1 MQANP
6 ECPLARYGNA
16 RHTVV
21 MDLIAR
27 IQARET
33 RAIARA
39 LTLVENGDATFLTAL
54 DAEYASLPR
63 PERFG
68 ITGPPGSGKSTLTS
82 ALIGE
87 LRKQRKRVGVVAV
100 DPSSPFSGGA
110 LLGDRLRMG
119 EHTLDPDV
127 FMRSMASRGRFGG
140 LAIGSE
146 DACEVLALGGFNSII
161 VETVG
166 VGQSEVDIARMA
178 DTTVV
183 VLTPSAG
190 DSVQALKAGIMEIAE
205 VVVINKA
212 DRDGAERLEEDIKE
226 GMELRPHPPEGT
238 PMWQPPVV
246 RTIATEG
253 TGAAQLLAAITSH
266 RAFLTSNRLLEGA
279 RLKRAESRLID
290 LAGAGMLRSLEQ
302 GGRAEALFQ
311 GAKNDVLSGAKSP
324 RAAVAE
330 LLKQLDL

>member
-1 MQANP
+1 
-6 ECPLARYGNA
+6 
-16 RHTVV
+16 

-119 EHTLDPDV
+119 EHTLDADV

-146 DACEVLALGGFNSII
+146 DACEVLALGGFDSII

-212 DRDGAERLEEDIKE
+212 DREGAERLEEDIKE
-226 GMELRPHPPEGT
+226 GMELRPHPPAGT

-253 TGAAQLLAAITSH
+253 TGASELLAAITSH

-279 RLKRAESRLID
+279 RLQRAESRLVD
-290 LAGAGMLRSLEQ
+290 LAGAGMLQALNH
-302 GGRAEALFQ
+302 GGRAKALFQ
-311 GAKNDVLSGAKSP
+311 AAKQDVLRGTMSP
-324 RAAVAE
+324 RAAVTS

>member
-1 MQANP
+1 
-6 ECPLARYGNA
+6 
-16 RHTVV
+16 

-119 EHTLDPDV
+119 EHTLDADV

-146 DACEVLALGGFNSII
+146 DACEVLALGGFDSII

-190 DSVQALKAGIMEIAE
+190 DSVQALKAGIMQRGFNLVSPADPMRHGALITVRSHKVDLLVKWLAE
-205 VVVINKA
+205 DQIVVSS
-212 DRDGAERLEEDIKE
+212 RDNNLRISPHFYNNLDDI
-226 GMELRPHPPEGT
+226 
-238 PMWQPPVV
+238 Q
-246 RTIATEG
+246 
-253 TGAAQLLAAITSH
+253 
-266 RAFLTSNRLLEGA
+266 RLL
-279 RLKRAESRLID
+279 D
-290 LAGAGMLRSLEQ
+290 
-302 GGRAEALFQ
+302 ALSKHK
-311 GAKNDVLSGAKSP
+311 A
-324 RAAVAE
+324 
-330 LLKQLDL
+330 LLV